1 MKLSKTGLGTI
12 KLNNIDEMYPG
23 QSILLQSGQ
32 LVQFGAGI
40 FAYNNIPLLVKR
52 RLEEIIVKTL
62 NKYDCIE
69 VSLPTLQPDKMWKDS
84 GRYDGYVN
92 DGTML
97 TVDSNKGSFCLAPTA
112 EEAMLEFAREKL
124 KTYKTLPATFY
135 QIGEKYR
142 NEIRT
147 RGYLLRGKCF
157 PMLDAYSFDKD
168 EEGMVKSYNNLR
180 KAFLEIFE
188 QLGLNVMP
196 IAADNGA
203 IGGKKSEEF
212 MFKSPMGEDKIL
224 VDQNTGIGLNTEI
237 LEREDY
243 KEYLEKEYGITDI
256 SKLEEVRTIELGHI
270 FQIGLKYSE
279 MMNGTYIN
287 QEGKQSLY
295 YMGCYGIGVS
305 RTVATL
311 YEACV
316 INDKNGKPCGFAL
329 PKNIAPY
336 KLQIIPKI
344 EDVQKVELAE
354 KIYTTLKENGID
366 SILDDRENLSIG
378 AKIKDAKVLGTPY
391 VLVLGDKMEG
401 EILEIEDI
409 KTGEKTSMNFDGLIS
424 FLKK

>member
-1 MKLSKTGLGTI
+1 
-12 KLNNIDEMYPG
+12 
-23 QSILLQSGQ
+23 
-32 LVQFGAGI
+32 
-40 FAYNNIPLLVKR
+40 
-52 RLEEIIVKTL
+52 
-62 NKYDCIE
+62 
-69 VSLPTLQPDKMWKDS
+69 
-84 GRYDGYVN
+84 
-92 DGTML
+92 
-97 TVDSNKGSFCLAPTA
+97 
-112 EEAMLEFAREKL
+112 
-124 KTYKTLPATFY
+124 
-135 QIGEKYR
+135 
-142 NEIRT
+142 
-147 RGYLLRGKCF
+147 
-157 PMLDAYSFDKD
+157 
-168 EEGMVKSYNNLR
+168 
-180 KAFLEIFE
+180 
-188 QLGLNVMP
+188 
-196 IAADNGA
+196 
-203 IGGKKSEEF
+203 

-316 INDKNGKPCGFAL
+316 INDKNGMPVGFAL

-344 EDVQKVELAE
+344 EDANKVELAE
-354 KIYTTLKENGID
+354 KIYNTLKESGID

-401 EILEIEDI
+401 ETLEVEDI
-409 KTGEKTSMNFDGLIS
+409 KTGEKSSMNLEELIS
-424 FLKK
+424 FLN

>member
-1 MKLSKTGLGTI
+1 MRLSKTGLGTI

-188 QLGLNVMP
+188 QLGLEVMP

-295 YMGCYGIGVS
+295 GIGVS

-316 INDKNGKPCGFAL
+316 INDKNGNPCGFAL

-344 EDVQKVELAE
+344 EDEQKVELAE
-354 KIYTTLKENGID
+354 KIYTTLKENGVD

-401 EILEIEDI
+401 DTLEVEDI
-409 KTGEKTSMNFDGLIS
+409 KTGEKTSMDLNGLVS
-424 FLKK
+424 FLK